1 MADVFIEEGNR
12 EPIIL
17 GVVVKSK
24 KEQCKFMRVEKRYTL
39 FK

>member
-1 MADVFIEEGNR
+1 MVDVFVEEGNR
-12 EPIIL
+12 ESIIL
-17 GVVVKSK
+17 GVAVENK